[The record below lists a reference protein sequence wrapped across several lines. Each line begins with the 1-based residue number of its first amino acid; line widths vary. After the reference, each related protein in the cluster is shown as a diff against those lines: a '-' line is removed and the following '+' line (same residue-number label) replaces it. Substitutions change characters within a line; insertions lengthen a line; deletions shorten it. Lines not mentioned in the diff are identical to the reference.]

1 LDLENT
7 RNDKS
12 MSKSLD
18 DLEIEMN
25 QRRIQVIEEVNFHF
39 DREIEKTRKFKVE
52 DNSNDRL
59 KNMRV
64 VFS

>member
-1 LDLENT
+1 
-7 RNDKS
+7 